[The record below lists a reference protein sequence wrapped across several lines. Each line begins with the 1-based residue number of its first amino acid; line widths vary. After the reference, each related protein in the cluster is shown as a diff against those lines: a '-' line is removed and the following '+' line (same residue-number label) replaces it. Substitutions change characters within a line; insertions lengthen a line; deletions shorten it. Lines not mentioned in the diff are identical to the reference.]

1 MRSWAGTTPTGR
13 NQEEVAVMGLSDD
26 QRDEALKALRGVEET
41 LEYLI
46 RGVKGV
52 EEASALRSRIE
63 EIELYL
69 KRAKMALKFM

>member
-1 MRSWAGTTPTGR
+1 
-13 NQEEVAVMGLSDD
+13 MGLSDD
-26 QRDEALKALRGVEET
+26 QRDEAAKALRAAQET

-52 EEASALRSRIE
+52 DEAATLRERID

-69 KRAKMALKFM
+69 KRAKMALKFI